1 MGLFSRLNIFKRRP
15 KEEEKTDY
23 SSVGLPAPSLGMGR
37 TPSTLI
43 SNEIA
48 LQDNTRAKLDLMMTQ
63 IDGMRIQ
70 QESISERVQQIE
82 KIVKQLLDMAKS

>member
-23 SSVGLPAPSLGMGR
+23 SSVGLPAPSLGR
-37 TPSTLI
+37 AP
-43 SNEIA
+43 A
-48 LQDNTRAKLDLMMTQ
+48 LLSSELGVQDNTRAKLDLMMTQ

>member
-23 SSVGLPAPSLGMGR
+23 SSVGLPAPSLGR
-37 TPSTLI
+37 TPALLS
-43 SNEIA
+43 SEIGA
-48 LQDNTRAKLDLMMTQ
+48 QDNARAKLDLMMTQ

-82 KIVKQLLDMAKS
+82 KMVKQLLDMAKS